1 MEFTASSRE
10 LPAYVESAEPR
21 ESHAGREGIGL
32 GALVVLLAPVGLAAW
47 LAIGVAVY
55 RAVT

>member
-10 LPAYVESAEPR
+10 RPAYVESAEAR

-32 GALVVLLAPVGLAAW
+32 GALLVLLTPVGLAAW